1 MIPDGELLG
10 RYAETKSEDAFEELV
25 RRHIDLVY
33 SAALR
38 QVNGDAQ
45 LAQDV
50 TQNVFADLARKAA
63 VLCRRPVLTGWLYTS
78 TRFAAANSVRAEHR
92 RHTREQEAQAMH
104 ELLDTPAPDPE
115 WEKLRPLLD
124 KVMHELK
131 DADRTVILMR
141 YFENGSFAEI
151 GQKLG
156 LSEEAAR
163 KRVDRALE
171 KLRGF
176 LFERGISTTVGL
188 GSVLSIHAIH
198 AAPVGLAKSVAV
210 AALLKGAVAGG
221 STFTLIKGTFMA
233 WTKAK
238 LAVVIGASLIL
249 TTGATIVVLKETHST
264 KESQPSP
271 DGLPRTL
278 AELNAWYVEP
288 PAGQN
293 AATYYLQGYRA
304 LQLKGAD
311 QNPNLPIL
319 GKLPFPAP
327 GKPLPAAAKLALTS
341 FVQANQEALQLFTQG
356 AQCDGSRYPM
366 DFTRRDL
373 SMTHFAQIK
382 HDLQVVWAAA
392 LLDAENNQGK
402 QAADDVLVTFSLARS
417 LTAEPDLISQL
428 VRVACVENA
437 VAELEQILNRT
448 AVPAESLSELSR
460 TFQAMEVSEATGEG
474 FNRSLIGERIM
485 VMDHFEKATIPE
497 LAAAA
502 ADGTTDEQRALLV
515 KLLRQ
520 WGGRRDEQEYLETT
534 FKQFLDARKDAFP
547 ERLTNAKDIQQKA
560 SENLDGLLL
569 LNNSWLT
576 GYAGLE
582 KQEAKCLA
590 NLRLAVAAV
599 ALEQFRA
606 ARLQYPADLSEL
618 TPTYLDAVPADPF
631 DGQPLRYRKQG
642 AGYILYSIG
651 PDLKDDS
658 GKPMKGN
665 VGDIVF
671 GVATAPSV

>member
-1 MIPDGELLG
+1 
-10 RYAETKSEDAFEELV
+10 
-25 RRHIDLVY
+25 
-33 SAALR
+33 
-38 QVNGDAQ
+38 
-45 LAQDV
+45 
-50 TQNVFADLARKAA
+50 
-63 VLCRRPVLTGWLYTS
+63 
-78 TRFAAANSVRAEHR
+78 
-92 RHTREQEAQAMH
+92 
-104 ELLDTPAPDPE
+104 
-115 WEKLRPLLD
+115 
-124 KVMHELK
+124 
-131 DADRTVILMR
+131 
-141 YFENGSFAEI
+141 
-151 GQKLG
+151 
-156 LSEEAAR
+156 
-163 KRVDRALE
+163 
-171 KLRGF
+171 
-176 LFERGISTTVGL
+176 
-188 GSVLSIHAIH
+188 
-198 AAPVGLAKSVAV
+198 
-210 AALLKGAVAGG
+210 
-221 STFTLIKGTFMA
+221 
-233 WTKAK
+233 
-238 LAVVIGASLIL
+238 
-249 TTGATIVVLKETHST
+249 
-264 KESQPSP
+264 
-271 DGLPRTL
+271 
-278 AELNAWYVEP
+278 
-288 PAGQN
+288 
-293 AATYYLQGYRA
+293 
-304 LQLKGAD
+304 
-311 QNPNLPIL
+311 
-319 GKLPFPAP
+319 
-327 GKPLPAAAKLALTS
+327 
-341 FVQANQEALQLFTQG
+341 
-356 AQCDGSRYPM
+356 
-366 DFTRRDL
+366 
-373 SMTHFAQIK
+373 MTHFAQIK